1 MVVEHLLPDLDIAP
15 AGADHPVEADVED
28 EGVELGGAP
37 AGAEVAEVSLFPGG
51 TDGADSGIGD
61 VFPGAADDE
70 GAVDVEEDD
79 AFFPMAVH
87 SLYL

>member
-1 MVVEHLLPDLDIAP
+1 MSRTWDSFTVMYIT
-15 AGADHPVEADVED
+15 
-28 EGVELGGAP
+28 
-37 AGAEVAEVSLFPGG
+37 G

-79 AFFPMAVH
+79 TFFHGGALLKVK
-87 SLYL
+87 